1 VSDDQPMEPRR
12 ISQHVVD
19 VRWIEQVLA
28 ELRWRLK
35 PDGETGEAAE
45 HAAAE
50 ARASVLNLV
59 AVARTSAEQTKVA
72 ETLRRLSVHHPSRT
86 LILLAQHK
94 RTSLKLDATVS
105 AQSSLVSG
113 HRISVEQVLLHAHG
127 LVAEHLASTIAP
139 LLIPD
144 LPVMLWW
151 PGRPEFE
158 SRLFNELTD
167 LCDRLIVDTDVL
179 DPGDF
184 PALVDVARRRRR
196 RCAIGDFN
204 WARLMPWR
212 ELAAQFF
219 DPAPMRPWLAAMNGV
234 TVWSGGQGSTTQA
247 RLLAGWARSRLAA
260 AGVEVRTSLH
270 EVEGEAPGVAGMTL
284 FSQTDGRTAQF
295 TIAREPAGLLETEV
309 HLGEQEYSGQTVRL
323 APKDEAALLAMEL
336 VIPGHDRVYEEALA
350 AASRL

>member
-1 VSDDQPMEPRR
+1 MSVDRSAETGP
-12 ISQHVVD
+12 ISQQLVD

-59 AVARTSAEQTKVA
+59 AVARTSAEQSHVA
-72 ETLRRLSVHHPSRT
+72 ETLGRLSIHHPSRS
-86 LILLAQHK
+86 LILLAQNE
-94 RTSLKLDATVS
+94 RRSLKLDATVS

-113 HRISVEQVLLHAHG
+113 HRISMEQVLLHAHG
-127 LVAEHLASTIAP
+127 PVAEHLASTVAP

-158 SRLFNELTD
+158 SRLFNELAD

-179 DPGDF
+179 DPRDF
-184 PALVDVARRRRR
+184 PALLEVARRRRAG
-196 RCAIGDFN
+196 CAIGDFN

-212 ELAAQFF
+212 ELSAHFF
-219 DPAPMRPWLAAMNGV
+219 DPPPMRTWLAGLNGV
-234 TVWSGGQGSTTQA
+234 TVWSGGNGSTTQA
-247 RLLAGWARSRLAA
+247 RLLAGWTRSRLAA
-260 AGVEVRTSLH
+260 AGIEVRTDLH
-270 EVEGEAPGVAGMTL
+270 EVQGDAPGVAGVTL
-284 FSQTDGRTAQF
+284 SAQADGRTAQF
-295 TIAREPAGLLETEV
+295 TIARKPAGLLATDV
-309 HLGEQEYSGQTVRL
+309 RLGEQQYTGQTVRI
-323 APKDEAALLAMEL
+323 APKDGAALLAMEL
-336 VIPGHDRVYEEALA
+336 VIPGHDHVYEEALA
-350 AASRL
+350 TACRL

>member
-1 VSDDQPMEPRR
+1 MSVDRSAETGP
-12 ISQHVVD
+12 ISQQVVD

-28 ELRWRLK
+28 ELRCRLK

-59 AVARTSAEQTKVA
+59 AVARTAAEQTKVA
-72 ETLRRLSVHHPSRT
+72 ETIGRLSVHHPSRT

-113 HRISVEQVLLHAHG
+113 HRISMEQVLLHAHG
-127 LVAEHLASTIAP
+127 PLAEHLASTVAP

-158 SRLFNELTD
+158 SRLFNELTN
-167 LCDRLIVDTDVL
+167 LCDRLIVDTDL
-179 DPGDF
+179 LHARDF
-184 PALVDVARRRRR
+184 PALVHVARRRRAG
-196 RCAIGDFN
+196 CAIGDFN

-219 DPAPMRPWLAAMNGV
+219 DPTPMRPWLATMNGV
-234 TVWSGGQGSTTQA
+234 TVWSVGQGSTTQA

-260 AGVEVRTSLH
+260 AGVEVRTRLH

-284 FSQTDGRTAQF
+284 SAQADGRTAQF
-295 TIAREPAGLLETEV
+295 TIARKAASLLVTEV
-309 HLGEQEYSGQTVRL
+309 RLGEQEYPGQTVRL